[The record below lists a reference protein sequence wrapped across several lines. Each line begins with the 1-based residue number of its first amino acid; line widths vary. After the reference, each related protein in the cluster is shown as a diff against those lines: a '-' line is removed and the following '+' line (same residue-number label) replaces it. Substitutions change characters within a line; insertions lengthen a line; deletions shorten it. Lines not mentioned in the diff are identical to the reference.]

1 MTIAINNLPQFI
13 RIWVATSVRVIR
25 FAVYLATALLFSAP
39 ANAADI
45 NGEWRLSITGNSLF
59 FFGTRMLTAGVKQ
72 DWEVVIDFQVTNNQF
87 DIGTGN
93 ARLIGPPVPYS
104 NPEGMFDCV
113 SIEGIYLDRGLH
125 EVSTP
130 HLRYAGF
137 PVAGLITN
145 GQLQLKPDIEYIGNF
160 LAMMYECSTTDT
172 LGEVWHDRGRL
183 SSLERSKRQDAKL
196 SVEQDRYSV
205 SVKELQF
212 VEPRGEFELPLH
224 DGLKIRQT
232 DQASYAVRTYRLTHV
247 K

>member
-1 MTIAINNLPQFI
+1 MFNNI
-13 RIWVATSVRVIR
+13 IRVIPTWAGISHLVVR
-25 FAVYLATALLFSAP
+25 IVLYVATALLFPAP
-39 ANAADI
+39 AIADDI
-45 NGEWRLSITGNSLF
+45 NGEWRLSITGNNLF

-72 DWEVVIDFQVTNNQF
+72 DWEVIIDFQVTNNQF

-93 ARLIGPPVPYS
+93 ARLIGSPVPYS
-104 NPEGMFDCV
+104 NPEGMFECV
-113 SIEGIYLDRGLH
+113 TIEGIYLDRGLH

-145 GQLQLKPDIEYIGNF
+145 GQLLLKPDVEYIGNF
-160 LAMMYECSTTDT
+160 LAMMYECSTTNI

-183 SSLERSKRQDAKL
+183 SSLERLKRQDAKL
-196 SVEQDRYSV
+196 SVEQDRFGV

-212 VEPRGEFELPLH
+212 VEPRGEFELPLQ
-224 DGLKIRQT
+224 DGLEIRQS
-232 DQASYAVRTYRLTHV
+232 DQASYAVKTYRLTHV

>member
-1 MTIAINNLPQFI
+1 MTTTYNNLI
-13 RIWVATSVRVIR
+13 RVIHTWAGISHR
-25 FAVYLATALLFSAP
+25 VAWIVLYVATALLFSAP
-39 ANAADI
+39 ANADDI

-104 NPEGMFDCV
+104 NPEGMFECV
-113 SIEGIYLDRGLH
+113 TTEGVYLDRGLH

-137 PVAGLITN
+137 PVAGLVTN
-145 GQLQLKPDIEYIGNF
+145 GQVQLKPDVEYIGNF
-160 LAMMYECSTTDT
+160 LAMMYECSTTNV

-183 SSLERSKRQDAKL
+183 SLLERSKRQDAKL

-205 SVKELQF
+205 NVKELQF
-212 VEPRGEFELPLH
+212 VEPRGEFELPLQ
-224 DGLKIRQT
+224 DGLEIRQS
-232 DQASYAVRTYRLTHV
+232 DQASYAVKTYRLTHV

>member
-1 MTIAINNLPQFI
+1 MTTTFDNFTRDIPALAGMNYRL
-13 RIWVATSVRVIR
+13 VRFVL
-25 FAVYLATALLFSAP
+25 YLATALLFSAP
-39 ANAADI
+39 ANADDI

-104 NPEGMFDCV
+104 NPEGMFECV
-113 SIEGIYLDRGLH
+113 TTEGVYLDRGLH

-137 PVAGLITN
+137 PVAGLVTN
-145 GQLQLKPDIEYIGNF
+145 GQLQLKPDVEYIGNF
-160 LAMMYECSTTDT
+160 LAMMYECSTTNV

-212 VEPRGEFELPLH
+212 VEPRGEFELPLQ
-224 DGLKIRQT
+224 DGLEIRQS
-232 DQASYAVRTYRLTHV
+232 DQASYAVKTYRLTHV